1 MSPDSRRKASCFLL
15 DTLETRT
22 HVHPCPLPAKLLTR
36 PCFDTVVWF
45 MLPMKNKETFISWN
59 LSLELVGN
67 ENFGIVSV
75 TGFHLFR
82 EIHFLFLV
90 WLHQHEC
97 DSFTCIVDGPIYP
110 FFYMNWA
117 SKEAPYCPAELGQC
131 LLEIC
136 CIDCLNWA
144 KYSCQTYLGYN
155 IVSDSWRFFHY

>member
-1 MSPDSRRKASCFLL
+1 MFSLRYIRDSNSCTPMPLTCQATDSAVFWYCGLIHVANEKQRNLYFL
-15 DTLETRT
+15 ESK
-22 HVHPCPLPAKLLTR
+22 PG
-36 PCFDTVVWF
+36 
-45 MLPMKNKETFISWN
+45 ISR
-59 LSLELVGN
+59 N

-97 DSFTCIVDGPIYP
+97 DSFICIVDGPIYP

-155 IVSDSWRFFHY
+155 IVSDSWGFFHY